1 MLGLQVDCVGAKAAI
16 EKKALALRHGL
27 QQQIAAAWV
36 AANTA
41 TMTR

>member
-1 MLGLQVDCVGAKAAI
+1 MRPQVDYVSAKAAI

-27 QQQIAAAWV
+27 QQQIAVAWV